1 VQSPVEV
8 LARLSSSLLHL
19 FREDECKT
27 NKALSQA
34 LLWKVCFILRESI
47 FARECRCTA
56 VRTHFL
62 RSCESGDGLIGA
74 KRLATGAP
82 CRKAGRVRHSKSMFP
97 VGQSEM
103 GKSGLFNT
111 ILALRFRCMLG
122 QIIVL
127 AGIVVIDKN
136 YLEELDVGAW
146 PYACSLH
153 TEEKF
158 ALWSESL

>member
-34 LLWKVCFILRESI
+34 LILRESI

-82 CRKAGRVRHSKSMFP
+82 CRKAGRVRHSESMFP

-111 ILALRFRCMLG
+111 ILALRFRYMLG

-127 AGIVVIDKN
+127 VRIVVIDKN
-136 YLEELDVGAW
+136 YLEELDVGA
-146 PYACSLH
+146 
-153 TEEKF
+153 
-158 ALWSESL
+158 

>member
-19 FREDECKT
+19 FREDECKS

-34 LLWKVCFILRESI
+34 LILRESI

-136 YLEELDVGAW
+136 YLEELDVGA
-146 PYACSLH
+146 
-153 TEEKF
+153 
-158 ALWSESL
+158 

>member
-1 VQSPVEV
+1 MQSPVEV

-19 FREDECKT
+19 FREDECKS

-34 LLWKVCFILRESI
+34 LILRESI

-111 ILALRFRCMLG
+111 ILALRFRYMLG

-127 AGIVVIDKN
+127 VRIVVIDKN

>member
-1 VQSPVEV
+1 MQSPVEV

-19 FREDECKT
+19 FREDECKS

-34 LLWKVCFILRESI
+34 LILRESI

-82 CRKAGRVRHSKSMFP
+82 CRKAGRVRHSESMFP

-111 ILALRFRCMLG
+111 ILALRFRYMLG

-127 AGIVVIDKN
+127 VRIVVIDKN

>member
-1 VQSPVEV
+1 MQSPVEV

-34 LLWKVCFILRESI
+34 LILRESI

-127 AGIVVIDKN
+127 VRIVVIDKN

>member
-1 VQSPVEV
+1 MQSPVEV

-34 LLWKVCFILRESI
+34 LILRESI

-82 CRKAGRVRHSKSMFP
+82 CRKAGRVRHSESMFP

-111 ILALRFRCMLG
+111 ILALRFRYMLG

-136 YLEELDVGAW
+136 YLEELDVGA
-146 PYACSLH
+146 
-153 TEEKF
+153 
-158 ALWSESL
+158 

>member
-1 VQSPVEV
+1 MQSPVEV

-19 FREDECKT
+19 FREDECKS

-34 LLWKVCFILRESI
+34 LILRESI

-82 CRKAGRVRHSKSMFP
+82 CRKAGRVRHSESMFP

-136 YLEELDVGAW
+136 YLEELDVGA
-146 PYACSLH
+146 
-153 TEEKF
+153 
-158 ALWSESL
+158 

>member
-1 VQSPVEV
+1 MQSPVEV

-34 LLWKVCFILRESI
+34 LILRESI

-82 CRKAGRVRHSKSMFP
+82 CRKAGRVRHSESMFP

-136 YLEELDVGAW
+136 YLEELDVGA
-146 PYACSLH
+146 
-153 TEEKF
+153 
-158 ALWSESL
+158 

>member
-1 VQSPVEV
+1 MQSPVEV

-19 FREDECKT
+19 FREDECKS

-34 LLWKVCFILRESI
+34 LILRESI

-82 CRKAGRVRHSKSMFP
+82 CRKAGRVRHSESMFP

-111 ILALRFRCMLG
+111 ILALRFRYMLG

-136 YLEELDVGAW
+136 YLEELDVGA
-146 PYACSLH
+146 
-153 TEEKF
+153 
-158 ALWSESL
+158 

>member
-1 VQSPVEV
+1 MQSPVEV

-19 FREDECKT
+19 FREDECKS

-34 LLWKVCFILRESI
+34 LILRESI

-136 YLEELDVGAW
+136 YLEELDVGA
-146 PYACSLH
+146 
-153 TEEKF
+153 
-158 ALWSESL
+158 

>member
-1 VQSPVEV
+1 MQSPVEV

-19 FREDECKT
+19 FREDECKS

-34 LLWKVCFILRESI
+34 LILRESI

-111 ILALRFRCMLG
+111 ILALRFRYMLG

-127 AGIVVIDKN
+127 VRIVVIDKN
-136 YLEELDVGAW
+136 YLEELDVGA
-146 PYACSLH
+146 
-153 TEEKF
+153 
-158 ALWSESL
+158 